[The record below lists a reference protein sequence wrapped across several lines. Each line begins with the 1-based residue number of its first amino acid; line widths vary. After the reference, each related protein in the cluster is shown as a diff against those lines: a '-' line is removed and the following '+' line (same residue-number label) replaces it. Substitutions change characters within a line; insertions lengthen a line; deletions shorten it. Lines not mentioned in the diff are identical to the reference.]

1 MEILKNN
8 NSDFENLNQWKY
20 KPIYT
25 SVETEYGEI
34 NIHYIDE
41 GSENTNTV
49 LLLHGEPTWGYLY
62 RNFIDPLVEK
72 GLRVIVPDLP
82 GFGKSD
88 KLSKREGYTYE
99 KFVKWMDV
107 WLNEIDLKN
116 ITFFGQDWGGLI
128 GLRLVVNNQDRFDN
142 IVLSN
147 TGLPTGDR
155 PLGEAFESWKN
166 YSQTVENFHI
176 GGIVKG
182 GTVTEISQETIDAYN
197 APFPDDSY
205 KEAARQFPLLVPNS
219 TDDPSYQNNVEAWE
233 ILKKWEKPLLCAFS
247 DQDHIFKGIENTF
260 IKHIPGAEGINH
272 VQIQGAGHFLQ
283 EDKPEECVEAILS
296 LLD

>member
-8 NSDFENLNQWKY
+8 NSDFVNLNQWKY
-20 KPIYT
+20 KPKYT

-72 GLRVIVPDLP
+72 GLRVVVPDLP

-182 GTVTEISQETIDAYN
+182 GTVTEMSQKTIDAYN

>member
-20 KPIYT
+20 KPQYT

-72 GLRVIVPDLP
+72 GLRVVVPDLP

-107 WLNEIDLKN
+107 WLNKIDLKN

-182 GTVTEISQETIDAYN
+182 GTVTEMNQETIDAYN

-205 KEAARQFPLLVPNS
+205 KEATRQFPLLVPNS

>member
-8 NSDFENLNQWKY
+8 KSDFENLNQWKY
-20 KPIYT
+20 KPKYI
-25 SVETEYGEI
+25 SVETEYGEM
-34 NIHYIDE
+34 NIHYVDE

-72 GLRVIVPDLP
+72 GLRVVVPDLP

-107 WLNEIDLKN
+107 WLNEIDLNN

-147 TGLPTGDR
+147 TGLPTGER

-182 GTVTEISQETIDAYN
+182 GTVSEMSQETIDAYN

-205 KEAARQFPLLVPNS
+205 KEAARQFPLLVPHS
-219 TDDPSYQNNVEAWE
+219 TDDPSYQHNVEAWE
-233 ILKKWEKPLLCAFS
+233 VLKKWEKPLLCAFS
-247 DQDHIFKGIENTF
+247 DQDHIFKGVENSF
-260 IKHIPGAEGINH
+260 KKHVPGARNLEHIE
-272 VQIQGAGHFLQ
+272 IKDAGHFLQ
-283 EDKPEECVEAILS
+283 EDKPDECVKAILT
-296 LLD
+296 LF

>member
-8 NSDFENLNQWKY
+8 NSDFENLKQWKY
-20 KPIYT
+20 KPKYT

-72 GLRVIVPDLP
+72 GLRVVVPDLP

-107 WLNEIDLKN
+107 WLNEIDLNN

-147 TGLPTGDR
+147 TGLPTGER

-182 GTVTEISQETIDAYN
+182 GTVTEMSQETIDAYN

-247 DQDHIFKGIENTF
+247 DQDHIFKGVENTF
-260 IKHIPGAEGINH
+260 IKHIPGTEGINH

>member
-20 KPIYT
+20 KPQYT

-72 GLRVIVPDLP
+72 GLRVVVPDLP

-182 GTVTEISQETIDAYN
+182 GTVTEMSQETIDAYN

>member
-1 MEILKNN
+1 M
-8 NSDFENLNQWKY
+8 
-20 KPIYT
+20 
-25 SVETEYGEI
+25 
-34 NIHYIDE
+34 
-41 GSENTNTV
+41 
-49 LLLHGEPTWGYLY
+49 LLHGEPTWGYLY

-72 GLRVIVPDLP
+72 GLRVVVPDLP

-182 GTVTEISQETIDAYN
+182 GTVTEMSQETIDAYN

-247 DQDHIFKGIENTF
+247 DQDHIFKGVENTF
-260 IKHIPGAEGINH
+260 IKHIPGTEGINH

>member
-8 NSDFENLNQWKY
+8 NSDFENLKQWKY
-20 KPIYT
+20 KPKYI
-25 SVETEYGEI
+25 SVETEYGEM
-34 NIHYIDE
+34 NIHYVDE

-72 GLRVIVPDLP
+72 GLRVVVPDLP

-107 WLNEIDLKN
+107 WLNEIDLNN

-147 TGLPTGDR
+147 TGLPTGER

-182 GTVTEISQETIDAYN
+182 GTVSEMSQETIDAYN

-205 KEAARQFPLLVPNS
+205 KEAARQFPLLVPHS
-219 TDDPSYQNNVEAWE
+219 TDDPSYQHNVEAWE
-233 ILKKWEKPLLCAFS
+233 VLKKWEKPLLCAFS
-247 DQDHIFKGIENTF
+247 DQDHIFKGVENSF
-260 IKHIPGAEGINH
+260 KKHVPGARNLEHIE
-272 VQIQGAGHFLQ
+272 IKDAGHFLQ
-283 EDKPEECVEAILS
+283 EDKPDECVKAILT
-296 LLD
+296 LF

>member
-1 MEILKNN
+1 M
-8 NSDFENLNQWKY
+8 
-20 KPIYT
+20 
-25 SVETEYGEI
+25 
-34 NIHYIDE
+34 
-41 GSENTNTV
+41 
-49 LLLHGEPTWGYLY
+49 LLHGEPTWGYLY

-72 GLRVIVPDLP
+72 GLRVVVPDLP

-107 WLNEIDLKN
+107 WLNEIDLDN

-182 GTVTEISQETIDAYN
+182 GTVTEMSQETIDAYN

-233 ILKKWEKPLLCAFS
+233 VLKKWEKPLLCAFS
-247 DQDHIFKGIENTF
+247 DQDHIFKGVENTF
-260 IKHIPGAEGINH
+260 IKHIPGAVGKNH
-272 VQIQGAGHFLQ
+272 VQIKGAGHFLQ

-296 LLD
+296 LLY

>member
-1 MEILKNN
+1 
-8 NSDFENLNQWKY
+8 
-20 KPIYT
+20 
-25 SVETEYGEI
+25 
-34 NIHYIDE
+34 
-41 GSENTNTV
+41 
-49 LLLHGEPTWGYLY
+49 
-62 RNFIDPLVEK
+62 
-72 GLRVIVPDLP
+72 
-82 GFGKSD
+82 
-88 KLSKREGYTYE
+88 
-99 KFVKWMDV
+99 MDV

-182 GTVTEISQETIDAYN
+182 GTVTEMSQETIDAYN

-247 DQDHIFKGIENTF
+247 DQDHIFKGVENTF
-260 IKHIPGAEGINH
+260 IKHIPGTEGINH